1 MNYHSKPLKPEE
13 LLKDTY
19 KNRRL
24 NRQRHR
30 RTKSYTD
37 YDYKS
42 MQPKDEID
50 IKPDFLTIVNKQVPD
65 ANTIQKHIDR
75 DKKKKGDKVVIVDVI
90 EDSRLDPEK
99 SNGFFQFRPP
109 QSY

>member
-24 NRQRHR
+24 NRNRHR

-37 YDYKS
+37 YDYRS
-42 MQPKDEID
+42 MKKDD
-50 IKPDFLTIVNKQVPD
+50 DRDLKPDFLLSVTKQLPD
-65 ANTIQKHIDR
+65 ASTTQKHIDR
-75 DKKKKGDKVVIVDVI
+75 DKKKKGEKVVIVDVLEEEQ
-90 EDSRLDPEK
+90 EDP
-99 SNGFFQFRPP
+99 
-109 QSY
+109 